1 MQFLKTLF
9 WVTIAVCAA
18 IFSFNNWSPVTINLW
33 NGLQLDTRLPLLL
46 AAAFLFGL
54 LPMLLLHRTTR
65 WRLRRKIETME
76 RALTDIRVAA
86 EQAPTSSRPAIPPAA
101 APIAVPPGVA

>member
-9 WVTIAVCAA
+9 WVTLAVCAA
-18 IFSFNNWSPVTINLW
+18 IFSFNNWSPVTLNLW

-46 AAAFLFGL
+46 ALAFFGGL
-54 LPMLLLHRTTR
+54 LPATLIHRTTR
-65 WRLRRKIETME
+65 WRLRKRLETME
-76 RALTDIRVAA
+76 RDLAA
-86 EQAPTSSRPAIPPAA
+86 YRASAPAAAPAPVPPVA

>member
-9 WVTIAVCAA
+9 WVTVAVSAA

-46 AAAFLFGL
+46 AGAFFIGL
-54 LPMLLLHRTTR
+54 GPALLLHRTTR
-65 WRLRRKIETME
+65 WRMRRKIETME
-76 RALTDIRVAA
+76 RALADIRVAA
-86 EQAPTSSRPAIPPAA
+86 EPQPSTSRQAIPPAA
-101 APIAVPPGVA
+101 APMAVPPGVA

>member
-9 WVTIAVCAA
+9 WVTVAVSAA

-46 AAAFLFGL
+46 MAAFLIGL
-54 LPMLLLHRTTR
+54 VPALLLHRTTR

-76 RALTDIRVAA
+76 RALTDIRVAT
-86 EQAPTSSRPAIPPAA
+86 EPAPTTTRVAIPPAA
-101 APIAVPPGVA
+101 APMAVPPGVA